1 MREIVIVAAARTVQG
16 RFLGSLAKESAVDL
30 ALGAGRKVVQAVGAG
45 SFDQVIVGN
54 VLAAG
59 QGMNVARQVGVGLGV
74 PVDRIAFTVN
84 MMCASGMQT
93 IILACQAIRA
103 GDARCVLCGGTESM
117 SNAPYLLDR
126 ARAGYSLGD
135 GVLVDCLLRDGLL
148 DSFSKA
154 HMGSMAEALAESHGI
169 DRAAQDAFAQRS
181 QRLWAAAQAGGAFAD
196 ELVPAAGLAQ
206 DEHPRPDVTLEKLAT
221 LKPAFKA
228 GGTVTAGNSSGIN
241 DGAAMLAVCDAELA
255 RERGWAPLAG
265 IGGFAT
271 VGCEPALMGLGPV
284 HATRKLCAARGID
297 LASFDAIE
305 INEAFAAQTLACLRE
320 LGLPAERVNV
330 NGGAIALGHP
340 IGATAARIVV
350 HLAHRVARGE
360 SKRALATLCVG
371 GGMGAALM
379 LEPVDARR
387 GSG

>member
-1 MREIVIVAAARTVQG
+1 MNHIVIVAAARTVQG
-16 RFLGSLAKESAVDL
+16 RFLGSLEKRSAVDL
-30 ALGAGRKVVQAVGAG
+30 ALEAGRRVVQAVGPY

-59 QGMNVARQVGVGLGV
+59 QGMNVARQVGIGLGV

-84 MMCASGMQT
+84 MMCASGMQS
-93 IILACQAIRA
+93 IILASQAIRA

-135 GVLVDCLLRDGLL
+135 GALIDCLLRDGLV
-148 DSFSKA
+148 DAFSRT
-154 HMGSMAEALAESHGI
+154 HMGTMAEALAESHAV
-169 DRAAQDAFAQRS
+169 DRGAQDAFALRS
-181 QRLWAAAQAGGAFAD
+181 QKAWAAAQVRGAFAD
-196 ELVPAAGLAQ
+196 ELVPVAGLTQ
-206 DEHPRPDVTLEKLAT
+206 DEHPRPEVTLEKLAS
-221 LKPAFKA
+221 LKPAFKP

-241 DGAAMLAVCDAELA
+241 DGAAMLAVCDAELS
-255 RERGWAPLAG
+255 REKGWTPLAR

-284 HATRKLCAARGID
+284 HAVRKLCAARGID

-305 INEAFAAQTLACLRE
+305 INEAFAAQTLACLKE

-330 NGGAIALGHP
+330 NGGAISLGHP
-340 IGATAARIVV
+340 IGASAARLVV

-379 LEPVDARR
+379 LEPA
-387 GSG
+387 